1 MEDAA
6 VEAPTQRVFELG
18 LGLTPPWHV
27 VRIAFDPAAKRLE
40 VHLDF
45 EKGSRWKC
53 PDCEVLE
60 CPVHDTVDKEW
71 RHLNFFQH
79 EAYLHAR
86 VPRVRCQEHGV
97 LLVGVPWARA
107 GSGFT
112 LLFEALLMAMM
123 EEMPVKATG
132 QLVGEHDTRLWRV
145 LLHYVDQARA
155 QEDHSEVTKVGV
167 DETSHKRG
175 QSYVTLFA
183 DLDRAKVLF
192 ATPGRDQETVARFKA
207 DLLAHGGHAEQ
218 IREFSADMSPAFKA
232 GIETNFESAS
242 LTLDKYHVTQL
253 VNAMVDEVRRVEQQS
268 TTDLKKSR
276 YLWLKNPSNLTTHQR
291 QWLRGLRRR
300 CRQTAR
306 AYEYKLNFTELWD
319 QPQELAE
326 IFLIDWCES
335 ALRTR
340 MPALDA
346 LRTLACTV
354 VDHCEGILRWFQTR
368 INNGVMEAINSL
380 VRAAKRRARG
390 YRTDRNYIAMIY
402 IIAGKLSFNLP
413 T

>member
-1 MEDAA
+1 
-6 VEAPTQRVFELG
+6 
-18 LGLTPPWHV
+18 
-27 VRIAFDPAAKRLE
+27 
-40 VHLDF
+40 
-45 EKGSRWKC
+45 
-53 PDCEVLE
+53 
-60 CPVHDTVDKEW
+60 
-71 RHLNFFQH
+71 
-79 EAYLHAR
+79 
-86 VPRVRCQEHGV
+86 
-97 LLVGVPWARA
+97 VGVPWARV

-183 DLDRAKVLF
+183 DLDRAKVLL

-242 LTLDKYHVTQL
+242 LTMDNYHVTQL

-306 AYEYKLNFTELWD
+306 AYE
-319 QPQELAE
+319 
-326 IFLIDWCES
+326 
-335 ALRTR
+335 
-340 MPALDA
+340 
-346 LRTLACTV
+346 
-354 VDHCEGILRWFQTR
+354 
-368 INNGVMEAINSL
+368 
-380 VRAAKRRARG
+380 
-390 YRTDRNYIAMIY
+390 
-402 IIAGKLSFNLP
+402 
-413 T
+413 